1 MKAKTS
7 LGQLMARMA
16 GQPVRLII
24 ILFGSICQVLLS
36 VYLPVLIGQAVDAV
50 LLEGNVFFLVRILLI
65 MALVIIINTVVQFI
79 LPILVNQL
87 ITRMMS
93 ELREEVYEKIHALP
107 LSYLDRQSIGD
118 LVARLASDSEQLSN
132 GLNMI
137 FSQFLTGVLTIVLTI
152 FSMAG
157 LDRGMMILV
166 VVLTPFSLFV
176 ARFIAKKS
184 YVYYQQQTE
193 SRGQQTKLL
202 EESIRQLSLIQ
213 TFNAQE
219 QFISKFERSN
229 QTYASYS
236 QAAIFA
242 SSTSN
247 PMTRFINALIY
258 ALLAGL
264 GAMRIMAGSFT
275 VGELT
280 TFLNYASQYTKPFND
295 ISSVLSELQS
305 ALVCAERL
313 FKLLE
318 QRSVEDG
325 DVDAL
330 IEEEVAGHIQFE
342 EVAFSYNPPQPLI
355 ENLTVDVPAGARIAI
370 VGPTGAGKST
380 LINLLM
386 RFYEV
391 DKGRILLDG
400 VPISRYSS
408 ADFRR
413 QIGMVLQE
421 TWIKTGTIHENIA
434 YGYPDVTRDRVIEA
448 AKAANADFFIRQ
460 LPQGY
465 DTELRD
471 GGSALSQ
478 GQRQLLSIAR
488 VFVHLPKILILDE
501 ATSSIDTRTEAL
513 VQQAFERLMQG
524 RTSFIIAH
532 RLSTIQSA
540 DLILVMVA
548 GQIVEQ
554 GNHDQLMQAKGVYYR
569 MQTSQIVEE

>member
-184 YVYYQQQTE
+184 YVYYQHQTE

-313 FKLLE
+313 FELLE

-380 LINLLM
+380 IINLLM

-400 VPISRYSS
+400 VPISRYSR

-434 YGYPDVTRDRVIEA
+434 YDYPDVTRDRVIEA

>member
-152 FSMAG
+152 FSMAR

-229 QTYASYS
+229 QTYATYS

-380 LINLLM
+380 IINLLM

-400 VPISRYSS
+400 VPISRYSR

-434 YGYPDVTRDRVIEA
+434 YDYPDVTRDRVIEA